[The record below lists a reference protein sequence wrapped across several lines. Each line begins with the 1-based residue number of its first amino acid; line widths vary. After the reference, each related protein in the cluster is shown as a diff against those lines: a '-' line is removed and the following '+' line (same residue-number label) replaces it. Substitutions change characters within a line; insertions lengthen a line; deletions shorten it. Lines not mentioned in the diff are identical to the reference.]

1 MITGPAPLA
10 AFPCETGPSHF
21 GLSFIKGSRWAKEK
35 EPVVV
40 LGLVC
45 RGLTLPLAEGRA
57 QLGVS
62 RLYNLFGLRLLGA
75 PDHSIFSFW
84 VHEGLQRPS
93 AKEQLLEKS
102 SKINCAL
109 MEEASRYENA
119 SNPCGTLVCDF
130 SSLPFSFSGRTPLV
144 LRPFWGQIEK
154 IPERMTG
161 PYG

>member
-57 QLGVS
+57 QLVWT
-62 RLYNLFGLRLLGA
+62 RIFHVR
-75 PDHSIFSFW
+75 PHSIGETRFLF
-84 VHEGLQRPS
+84 V
-93 AKEQLLEKS
+93 K
-102 SKINCAL
+102 N
-109 MEEASRYENA
+109 
-119 SNPCGTLVCDF
+119 
-130 SSLPFSFSGRTPLV
+130 
-144 LRPFWGQIEK
+144 
-154 IPERMTG
+154 
-161 PYG
+161 